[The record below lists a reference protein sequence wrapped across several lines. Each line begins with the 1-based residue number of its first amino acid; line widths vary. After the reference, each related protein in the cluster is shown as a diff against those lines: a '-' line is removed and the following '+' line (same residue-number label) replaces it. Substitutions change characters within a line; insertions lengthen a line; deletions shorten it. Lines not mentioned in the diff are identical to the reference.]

1 MTTTFDL
8 GHRTI
13 TQSNLLSIA
22 PSVIGYRRQQT
33 RLTAREK
40 QLKEIFEK
48 SQSVGEEQE
57 TIDCPRCGFQ
67 MKHMQA
73 CHMVCTNC
81 GGHMDCSEKGLTW

>member
-13 TQSNLLSIA
+13 TQGSLLSMAI
-22 PSVIGYRRQQT
+22 SVIGYRRQQT
-33 RLTAREK
+33 RLNAREK

-48 SQSVGEEQE
+48 SQSLGEEQE
-57 TIDCPRCGFQ
+57 KIDCPRCGFQ